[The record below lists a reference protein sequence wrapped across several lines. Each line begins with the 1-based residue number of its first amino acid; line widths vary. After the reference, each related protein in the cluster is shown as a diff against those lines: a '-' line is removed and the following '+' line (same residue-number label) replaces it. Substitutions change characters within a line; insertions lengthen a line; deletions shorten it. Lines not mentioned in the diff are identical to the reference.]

1 MIKDEFKVKE
11 NGKEIDIITLELIKS
26 GGFDYG
32 NKNALVLTSKE
43 YKTENLFDVRYDSR
57 FDNEETFHKYS
68 YEFVRD
74 YVRKDLEIE
83 KNKMKIMNKEIIAN
97 VIKFKDIGLGAKFI
111 RVKENEKYLYTK
123 INNGSINAIKMYDGY
138 TYKINEEENVILV
151 IE

>member
-1 MIKDEFKVKE
+1 
-11 NGKEIDIITLELIKS
+11 
-26 GGFDYG
+26 
-32 NKNALVLTSKE
+32 
-43 YKTENLFDVRYDSR
+43 
-57 FDNEETFHKYS
+57 
-68 YEFVRD
+68 
-74 YVRKDLEIE
+74 
-83 KNKMKIMNKEIIAN
+83 MKIMNKEIIAN